1 MDNTLLHN
9 QNVIILLF
17 GSISSLIV
25 LIIATLL
32 AIEIIF
38 NWNFNK
44 TDKRQ
49 HRLEKNSWLIST
61 IMGFIASIK
70 VILLPYFVFTI
81 DTLSHIV
88 PGAMCGAGVISYNDY
103 GMRVLFIKI
112 VELALIAFWLLLN
125 RYDIKSLYR
134 WIKPKMFLLILI
146 FFISTIQLWFE
157 YHFFEAIDIH
167 KVVNC
172 CSTLYGLLE
181 GMNPLPWGLD
191 RNLLLILFFLLYAL
205 ILSTYLAKQEY
216 LFTVAVILFSIIAY
230 YSVLYF
236 FAPYIYEQPNHNCPF
251 CMMQKEYHY
260 VGYAVWSLYFIGI
273 FLGIW
278 SIFSQKVLKIDSQI
292 SKRYS
297 VTILGIFILL
307 LVGYV
312 LLYYYNNHT
321 FLQEIKSTGMIM
333 DM

>member
-1 MDNTLLHN
+1 
-9 QNVIILLF
+9 
-17 GSISSLIV
+17 
-25 LIIATLL
+25 
-32 AIEIIF
+32 
-38 NWNFNK
+38 
-44 TDKRQ
+44 
-49 HRLEKNSWLIST
+49 
-61 IMGFIASIK
+61 
-70 VILLPYFVFTI
+70 
-81 DTLSHIV
+81 
-88 PGAMCGAGVISYNDY
+88 MCGAGVISYNDY

-112 VELALIAFWLLLN
+112 VELALMAFWLLLN

-172 CSTLYGLLE
+172 CSTLYSLLE

-205 ILSTYLAKQEY
+205 IISTYLAKQEY

-260 VGYAVWSLYFIGI
+260 VGYAVWSLYFVGI

-278 SIFSQKVLKIDSQI
+278 SIFSQKILKIDSQI

-307 LVGYV
+307 LVGYI